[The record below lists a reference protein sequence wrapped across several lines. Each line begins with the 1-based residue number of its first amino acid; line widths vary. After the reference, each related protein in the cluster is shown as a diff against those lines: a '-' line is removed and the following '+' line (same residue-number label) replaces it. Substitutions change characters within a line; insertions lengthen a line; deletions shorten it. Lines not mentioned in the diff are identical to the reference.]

1 MDEWKDEQPYKYKD
15 DCLLRIPDVLK
26 SFNKF
31 KKNDDICTFG
41 VGNHLMM
48 GCQYITWKEPKTAI
62 ASGSLGVMGCGIGYA
77 IGAQIANPDKRVVLI
92 DGDGSFNMTLT
103 DLQTI
108 KRYNLPIKVM
118 IMNDESLGM
127 VKVWEK
133 LFFDERY
140 TATDNPNNPYYT
152 ELADSYNIYSTYC
165 GSKNNLDVVMQS
177 VLKYNGPVVCEFRVE
192 TEECFPLVAP
202 GKALDDM
209 ILYNEHIENLKEP
222 PS

>member
-1 MDEWKDEQPYKYKD
+1 MP
-15 DCLLRIPDVLK
+15 
-26 SFNKF
+26 
-31 KKNDDICTFG
+31 KKI
-41 VGNHLMM
+41 
-48 GCQYITWKEPKTAI
+48 I

-92 DGDGSFNMTLT
+92 DGDGSFNMTLS

-108 KRYNLPIKVM
+108 KRYNLPVKIM
-118 IMNDESLGM
+118 IMNDSSLSM
-127 VKVWEK
+127 VRAWEK

-152 ELADSYNIYSTYC
+152 ELADSYGIYSTYC
-165 GSKNNLDVVMQS
+165 ENKDHLNIIMGAFLQ
-177 VLKYNGPVVCEFRVE
+177 YHGPALCEFKVQG
-192 TEECFPLVAP
+192 EECYPLVAP

-209 ILYNEHIENLKEP
+209 ILYSDNVSSVEAEV